1 MEDAKKRL
9 NFLIRSSNMTNEIF
23 IILGKGFIESDSK
36 IKSKEIGKKQNIFEE
51 INKKQTKDYETE
63 AEKIVCF

>member
-1 MEDAKKRL
+1 
-9 NFLIRSSNMTNEIF
+9 MTNEIF
-23 IILGKGFIESDSK
+23 IILGKGFIKSDSK
-36 IKSKEIGKKQNIFEE
+36 MKSKKIGKEQNIFEE